1 MSENSKMHLW
11 DAVKLTNPDNV
22 KNVNSFTTAID
33 SLSQIKKATEQWGSQ
48 GDKWGLKNLNY
59 KTMPIGEE
67 ILLTLEANFFY
78 PNGRIE
84 IASSIMLK
92 EKGKKTDT
100 DAFKKVRTDC
110 LSKAFS
116 QLGFNAD
123 VFSGKFQDSKYV
135 QRVAKST
142 KLLTAQNLKEKLAK
156 IKDMDGLTSFFNMNP
171 QIQDD
176 KALLKLFTAR
186 KLQIDPRA
194 KERAIQSR
202 KDELSKEIAR
212 CKSVAA
218 LAAIQKNNIELLKGD
233 EDLQQAIIDKKEQLD
248 G

>member
-11 DAVKLTNPDNV
+11 DSVKLTNPDNV

-33 SLSQIKKATEQWGSQ
+33 SLSQIEKATELWGSQ
-48 GDKWGLKNLNY
+48 GDKWGLKDLNY
-59 KTMPIGEE
+59 NTMSIGEE

-78 PNGRIE
+78 PNGQIE
-84 IASSIMLK
+84 IASSVMLK

-135 QRVAKST
+135 QSVAKST
-142 KLLTAQNLKEKLAK
+142 KLLTAQSLKEKLAK
-156 IKDMDGLTSFFNMNP
+156 IKDLDALTSFFNMNP
-171 QIQDD
+171 QIHDD

-186 KLQIDPRA
+186 KMQIDPKA
-194 KERAIQSR
+194 KEKAIQAR
-202 KDELSKEIAR
+202 KNELSREIQG

-218 LAAIQKNNIELLKGD
+218 LLAIQKNNLELLKGD
-233 EDLQQAIIDKKEQLD
+233 EDLQQAILDKKEELD